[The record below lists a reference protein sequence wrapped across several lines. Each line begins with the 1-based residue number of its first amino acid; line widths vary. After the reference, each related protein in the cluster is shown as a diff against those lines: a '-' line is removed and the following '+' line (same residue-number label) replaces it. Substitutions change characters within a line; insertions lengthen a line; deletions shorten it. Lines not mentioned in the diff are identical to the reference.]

1 MRPTGAT
8 TTTTTSAR
16 ALLGAEHPLVRV
28 LDALDEVARRLV
40 AVATVLGVSL
50 VATAAGIAFAP
61 EIAVGAA
68 LVLLGLATAGA
79 LHRERRRQHARA
91 LVAAGR
97 EDLPVPAIERERARL
112 MSRRTRL
119 RLAAGFEDLVA
130 DAAAPE
136 LAPGPRPFDRCLVG
150 TVATELR
157 ELATL
162 LRDEPARARGI
173 ALAGRLLCDGESP
186 LHGRDPAALREEL
199 GRVLFL
205 LKTAADE
212 HTVPV
217 TGCAS
222 RSDPAPRSGNRSPTT
237 RSGRAP

>member
-1 MRPTGAT
+1 MADG
-8 TTTTTSAR
+8 SAR
-16 ALLGAEHPLVRV
+16 GSHRPGDIFPGV
-28 LDALDEVARRLV
+28 LV
-40 AVATVLGVSL
+40 A
-50 VATAAGIAFAP
+50 
-61 EIAVGAA
+61 
-68 LVLLGLATAGA
+68 LATAGA
-79 LHRERRRQHARA
+79 LYRERRRQHSRA

-97 EDLPVPAIERERARL
+97 EDLPVPAVDRERARL

-136 LAPGPRPFDRCLVG
+136 LAPGPRPLDRCLVG
-150 TVATELR
+150 IVAGELR

-173 ALAGRLLCDGESP
+173 ALAWRLLCDGAESP

-199 GRVLFL
+199 GRVRFL
-205 LKTAADE
+205 LKAAADE
-212 HTVPV
+212 HTAPV
-217 TGCAS
+217 IGCAS